1 MSISVLK
8 SAPARIVSC
17 APPGLCALLMCA
29 SLLVCVWPPAA
40 VAQSVDRTVGQTPR
54 PTPAPAPMPKELPR
68 TKVAIPPPA
77 SDSVPGGGRPR
88 RGILGP
94 STAPAQ
100 STSRD
105 VGQRATNLDA
115 DDRFT
120 AEGRA
125 LAQQEQYDK
134 AVVLYEQALEQH
146 RAQHDRAGEARAL
159 NDLALAYYALSRYE
173 KVIADS
179 EQARAIMHELGDLA
193 GEVAPLNMLG
203 AAYHELGSYD
213 QAIAYYKEALA
224 IVRALYD
231 TKSEAGALNN
241 IGESLRLAGRCDEA
255 LKYINDAIALAEKPS
270 TSGLGGLGGIGNIF
284 GGVRRGLSA
293 AGSQADGVTY
303 DSLGATYYCLGQDT
317 EAALAFTHAL
327 ALYQRP
333 AKPFAGSSP
342 HTDLFDEGITRNNL
356 GRVLLRQGQT
366 DKALVELSRALVINR
381 EVKNQKAEAATLGNL
396 MLVWQARGN
405 PRLAAFYGKQAVNA
419 LQAIRSNIQQLDKSV
434 QKGFLSAQQDTYRV
448 LADLLIST
456 GRLAEAQQ
464 IVGMLK
470 EEEFFAFVRRDA
482 GEVSALSARAA
493 LSPAEV
499 ELDRRYR
506 EIADRVAALGRERG
520 SLRDKSQLT
529 TEEEQRLT
537 QLEADLEVAG
547 QAFQK
552 FLDGLAV
559 ELGNTAQ
566 TNDRVFQLRE
576 SQALMDTLRELGHG
590 AVALYTVV
598 GADKYRVI
606 LITPDVQKAAEY
618 PIKEA
623 ELNRKVAAFREALQ
637 DPRRD
642 PRPLAQELYK
652 IIVGPIAQDLAEAHA
667 ETLMWSLDGTL
678 RYVPLAA
685 LHDGDK
691 YLVERFRNVVFTP
704 ASTSRLKDQPSA
716 GWTALGLGVSK
727 PHGDFPALPAVPAE
741 LHGIINDAPAQ
752 TDGVLPGRVMLDEA
766 FTADALKTAL
776 RQRFPLVHIASHFQF
791 APGNET
797 NSYLLLGDGTHLS
810 LAQLKN
816 ATNLFSG
823 VELLT
828 LSACDT
834 ASGGAGAD
842 GREVE
847 SFGVL
852 AQRQGAKSVL
862 ASLWPVADASTQ
874 QLMQNFYR
882 LRNAQA
888 GLPKAEALR
897 QAQLALL
904 HSTAASAPASA
915 ERGVKHEP
923 GAASTDNTSYA
934 HPYFWAP
941 FILIGNWK

>member
-1 MSISVLK
+1 
-8 SAPARIVSC
+8 
-17 APPGLCALLMCA
+17 
-29 SLLVCVWPPAA
+29 
-40 VAQSVDRTVGQTPR
+40 VGR
-54 PTPAPAPMPKELPR
+54 
-68 TKVAIPPPA
+68 
-77 SDSVPGGGRPR
+77 
-88 RGILGP
+88 
-94 STAPAQ
+94 
-100 STSRD
+100 
-105 VGQRATNLDA
+105 RATNLDA
-115 DDRFT
+115 DDPFT

-125 LAQQEQYDK
+125 LAQLEQYDK
-134 AVVLYEQALEQH
+134 AVELYAQALAFHRTQH
-146 RAQHDRAGEARAL
+146 NRAGEARAL
-159 NDLALAYYALSRYE
+159 NDLAYAYYALSRYE

-179 EQARAIMHELGDLA
+179 EQARAIMHELGDRA

-224 IVRALYD
+224 IVRALQD
-231 TKSEAGALNN
+231 AKSEAGALNN

-255 LKYINDAIALAEKPS
+255 LSYIEQALALTSPS
-270 TSGLGGLGGIGNIF
+270 AH
-284 GGVRRGLSA
+284 VSA
-293 AGSQADGVTY
+293 AVARDLRSVKAEGVTL
-303 DSLGATYYCLGQDT
+303 DSLGATYYCLGRDDK
-317 EAALAFTHAL
+317 AAATFTL
-327 ALYQRP
+327 ALVRHE
-333 AKPFAGSSP
+333 K
-342 HTDLFDEGITRNNL
+342 TKNLFDEGITRNNL

-366 DKALVELSRALVINR
+366 DRALSELSRALVINR
-381 EVKNQKAEAATLGNL
+381 EVKNLKEEGATLGNM
-396 MLVWQARGN
+396 MLVWQARNN
-405 PRLAAFYGKQAVNA
+405 PRLATFYGKQAVNA

-482 GEVSALSARAA
+482 GEAPALSARAA
-493 LSPAEV
+493 LSPAEAG
-499 ELDRRYR
+499 LDQRYR

-537 QLEADLEVAG
+537 QLDADLEVAG

-552 FLDGLAV
+552 FLDSLAV
-559 ELGNTAQ
+559 ELGNTTQ

-623 ELNRKVAAFREALQ
+623 ELNRKVAAFRAALQ

-652 IIVGPIAQDLAEAHA
+652 IIVGPIAQDLAAAHA

-678 RYVPLAA
+678 RYVPIAA

-691 YLVERFRNVVFTP
+691 YLVERFRTVVFTP

-797 NSYLLLGDGTHLS
+797 DSYLLLGDGTHLS
-810 LAQLKN
+810 LAQLKS

-834 ASGGAGAD
+834 AAGGVGAD

-852 AQRQGAKSVL
+852 AQRQGAKAVL

-874 QLMQNFYR
+874 QLMQSFYR

-904 HSTAASAPASA
+904 HSTTISAPASEA
-915 ERGVKHEP
+915 RGVGHEP
-923 GAASTDNTSYA
+923 DATGNDGASYA

>member
-1 MSISVLK
+1 
-8 SAPARIVSC
+8 
-17 APPGLCALLMCA
+17 
-29 SLLVCVWPPAA
+29 
-40 VAQSVDRTVGQTPR
+40 VGR
-54 PTPAPAPMPKELPR
+54 K
-68 TKVAIPPPA
+68 
-77 SDSVPGGGRPR
+77 
-88 RGILGP
+88 
-94 STAPAQ
+94 
-100 STSRD
+100 
-105 VGQRATNLDA
+105 ATTIDA
-115 DDRFT
+115 DDPFT
-120 AEGRA
+120 AQGRA
-125 LAQQEQYDK
+125 LAQLEQYDK
-134 AVVLYEQALEQH
+134 AVEFYEQALALH

-159 NDLALAYYALSRYE
+159 GDLAYAYYALSRYE

-179 EQARAIMHELGDLA
+179 EQARAIMHELNDRA

-224 IVRALYD
+224 IVRSLPDA
-231 TKSEAGALNN
+231 KSEAGALNN

-255 LKYINDAIALAEKPS
+255 LKYINEALRLSIKR
-270 TSGLGGLGGIGNIF
+270 TVGGLGSLGIIGA
-284 GGVRRGLSA
+284 VRRGLTA
-293 AGSQADGVTY
+293 RDAQTDAQADGVTL
-303 DSLGATYYCLGQDT
+303 DSLGATYYCLGRDAEAADAFT
-317 EAALAFTHAL
+317 RALASYKPPPDSMAAALAEG
-327 ALYQRP
+327 RP
-333 AKPFAGSSP
+333 HS
-342 HTDLFDEGITRNNL
+342 DLFDEGITRNNL
-356 GRVLLRQGQT
+356 GRVLLRQGQS

-381 EVKNQKAEAATLGNL
+381 EVKNLKEEAATLGNL
-396 MLVWQARGN
+396 MLVWQARNN
-405 PRLAAFYGKQAVNA
+405 PRLATFYGKQAVNA

-434 QKGFLSAQQDTYRV
+434 QKGFLSAQQETYRV
-448 LADLLIST
+448 LADLLISM

-470 EEEFFAFVRRDA
+470 EEEFFTFVRRDA
-482 GEVSALSARAA
+482 GEVSTLSARAA
-493 LSPAEV
+493 LSPTEV

-520 SLRDKSQLT
+520 SLRDKPQLT

-552 FLDGLAV
+552 FLDGLVV
-559 ELGNTAQ
+559 ELGNTPQ

-623 ELNRKVAAFREALQ
+623 ELNRKVAAFRAALQ
-637 DPRRD
+637 NPRSD
-642 PRPLAQELYK
+642 PRPLAQELYQ
-652 IIVGPIAQDLAEAHA
+652 IIVGPIAQDLAAAHA

-678 RYVPLAA
+678 RYVPIAA

-691 YLVERFRNVVFTP
+691 YLVERFRTVVFTP

-741 LHGIINDAPAQ
+741 LHGIINDAPAE

-810 LAQLKN
+810 LAQLKS

-834 ASGGAGAD
+834 AAGGVGAD

-852 AQRQGAKSVL
+852 AQRQGAKAVL

-874 QLMQNFYR
+874 QLMQSFYR

-904 HSTAASAPASA
+904 HSAAVSAPAS
-915 ERGVKHEP
+915 ESRGVGHEP
-923 GAASTDNTSYA
+923 GVTGNDGAPYA